1 MANKTVLTG
10 EWKDGK
16 LQGFGTRT
24 TIFEAEQ
31 NHHWSVLPCSER
43 VWVDESESERECVC
57 MCVCVTERERREGAG
72 VRDQDHH
79 LRG

>member
-31 NHHWSVLPCSER
+31 AHHWSEIER
-43 VWVDESESERECVC
+43 ERESVCVCEGERECVC
-57 MCVCVTERERREGAG
+57 VRERDRDSVSEREAARAREGRD
-72 VRDQDHH
+72 VR
-79 LRG
+79 